1 MQETR
6 RMADKT
12 RVLIA
17 DDNPLFQSVLQSML
31 SNWGYEVMVAGD
43 GVEAHS
49 LLMAEDAPR
58 LAILMPT
65 CRAQPS
71 GYLPPYPRGKSAPL
85 HVSAAAHCAWAGR
98 RPGGRHGCRRRRY
111 ITRPFHS
118 QEFRA
123 RLQVGNRIV
132 KLHERLIR
140 VHHDLYEQATH
151 DSLTGLWNRTAII
164 RILDSEI
171 ARATRGGSGV
181 TVIMADIDHFKQVND
196 HYGHMAGDKVLREAT
211 HRMSSMLRKYDSMG
225 RFGGEE
231 FLIVIPGC
239 QPDASLAVAE
249 RLREVVACQP
259 FVVNDAECTATCSFG
274 LAWSDCRG
282 NVDATQLLREADTS
296 LYSAKRH
303 GRNRVESSL
312 SASVA

>member
-1 MQETR
+1 
-6 RMADKT
+6 MADKT

-58 LAILMPT
+58 LAILD
-65 CRAQPS
+65 AN
-71 GYLPPYPRGKSAPL
+71 LPGLNA
-85 HVSAAAHCAWAGR
+85 VEI
-98 RPGGRHGCRRRRY
+98 CRRIRAANQLHYTYLLLLTAHGPVEDLVAAMDAGADDY